1 MLQSLVATLLVVG
14 CAVFATWTL
23 LGAGGRRG
31 IARALL
37 KRSLPGP
44 AARFFRR
51 HAAASAGSGC
61 GSCERNADAME
72 KAGRPPAQ
80 GAPLVFHRRKGR

>member
-1 MLQSLVATLLVVG
+1 MLQTLVALLLVVG
-14 CAVFATWTL
+14 CAVYATWTL
-23 LGAGGRRG
+23 LPAGGRRG
-31 IARALL
+31 IAIALL

-61 GSCERNADAME
+61 GGCDRNPASAPQT
-72 KAGRPPAQ
+72 GRPPAQ
-80 GAPLVFHRRKGR
+80 GVPLVFHGRRKP